1 MSEYDTKPTIETVL
15 ERMEAGFAGLNL
27 RLDAIESRLEA
38 IENDALRQDEKI
50 DLFIREVLEMKRRER
65 MRA

>member
-38 IENDALRQDEKI
+38 IVNDALRQDEKI